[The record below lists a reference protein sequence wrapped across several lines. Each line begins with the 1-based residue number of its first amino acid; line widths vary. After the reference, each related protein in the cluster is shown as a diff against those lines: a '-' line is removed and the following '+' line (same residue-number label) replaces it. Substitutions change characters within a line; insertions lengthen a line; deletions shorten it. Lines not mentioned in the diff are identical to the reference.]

1 MDLHQGPVASRSA
14 ASRSAPRGAVASAS
28 AASGVTPQKSSGSSA
43 EARKKVP
50 PLSSMSLT
58 KPPPELPPQLRTDF
72 EGDPEL
78 LGEGAFAVVRRLRH
92 RRTKEIVALK
102 VVEKYPLHIR
112 NMLPQLQREVRIQG
126 NLRHRHILHL
136 HSCLE
141 DDSYVYMLLEH
152 CAGGSLRKLCMSQPN
167 HRLHEAVAC
176 RYFAQI
182 CQGVDY
188 MHQHLCVHRDLKPEN
203 MLLAGDDEVRICDFG
218 WSAEVQMEQALRT
231 TCGTPHCWP
240 PELFEGESQDVGVD
254 LWALGTM
261 CYELVVG
268 HAPFW
273 GDMEELRR
281 KVLAVDLRYPPNVLS
296 KPAINLCHCLM
307 QRDPRSRVSAN
318 RLLAEHP
325 WVRQGLSASGACPAP
340 LTPTTLLPAPIAAVG
355 FTSASAAERPAAT
368 ISAPATRASHLL
380 NAGLGGSAE
389 AAVGPISTPKLAMN
403 PLPTSKSWDFGS
415 VSGLGSAPV
424 EEATLVPR
432 DRWAE
437 AGAALGDSKVA
448 KQAQAQAKAMAA
460 AAAAVKPIGNGCAS
474 GVLDFNRK
482 RPGSGGSITV
492 PLVVTN
498 GDPFVSPYVA
508 SFEPRLGSN
517 MEAPTPSLAGLR
529 ERPAMIPTLAPL
541 LSYGGTGTSSS
552 SSSPPRRALGPL
564 STTTAAAASA
574 AGAAAA
580 AAGAAAAREAT
591 FHVGGLKPQ
600 VGSGEGNGAHAIAV
614 PVVSVSDRKSV
625 V

>member
-1 MDLHQGPVASRSA
+1 MARRQPDARLFQTRDTRSWGAGGASIYAPLQATPPTSSLGPCLSMTSKSHMPAQIAGQSRGALVSGSSFHQQQPSQRSRGNPKQQPQPQPQQQPQPQHILTGSPRHKPSSLQKPREAGVVAVAPAVLLGGDGACGYSNGVVAGLLSGTGGSMDLHQGPVASRSA

-203 MLLAGDDEVRICDFG
+203 MLLAADDEVRICDFG

-424 EEATLVPR
+424 EEATLIP
-432 DRWAE
+432 
-437 AGAALGDSKVA
+437 
-448 KQAQAQAKAMAA
+448 
-460 AAAAVKPIGNGCAS
+460 S
-474 GVLDFNRK
+474 GSM
-482 RPGSGGSITV
+482 G
-492 PLVVTN
+492 
-498 GDPFVSPYVA
+498 
-508 SFEPRLGSN
+508 
-517 MEAPTPSLAGLR
+517 
-529 ERPAMIPTLAPL
+529 
-541 LSYGGTGTSSS
+541 
-552 SSSPPRRALGPL
+552 
-564 STTTAAAASA
+564 
-574 AGAAAA
+574 
-580 AAGAAAAREAT
+580 
-591 FHVGGLKPQ
+591 
-600 VGSGEGNGAHAIAV
+600 
-614 PVVSVSDRKSV
+614 
-625 V
+625 